1 MSILALSILAVGGL
15 QEPQPH
21 AGVAFH
27 FPLPPGLTV
36 RESGNGGF
44 HFTELRR
51 ADRPDDEQDPS
62 LKFVVVPPQVKAYD
76 AVTLTEA
83 LVVDF
88 AGRQAA
94 KGWTREDGGPL
105 ARTIAGAAAVGKRV
119 RWRQGDTV
127 QAEFDAYAYASAE
140 GNAVGVVLKCQGE
153 ELAAQRAELEA
164 VLDTAVAQAFDLET
178 PMTVSGTGFT
188 MTVPAVSL
196 VQQQSAGQETLHQ
209 IRTPEGM
216 LSVYVVVPGLLE
228 DGPGCSERLITHQ
241 RSQVEALASQAG
253 ATVSGERSWL
263 RPWSDRLLRGRLWRV
278 RAQDGAE
285 YEFRSLHFVASSHVI
300 TVTAQLEPARRAE
313 MLARYERTLD
323 AFLPAVAPPQ
333 HEVTE
338 HFMPGLRWQAPA
350 EWNVA
355 ALASPHGRAWIL
367 RNPITEPSGSARALL
382 LLACAPGTAPSA
394 ETVEA
399 EWRRDHLG
407 AGSDALAM
415 RSFEAAGRTWFA
427 AAIAPDWLVGADR
440 TLLDHL
446 VAGIATQPAGLVQR
460 ADAGVTVAWEAAHWS
475 TDADLDYFGLNWTF
489 QREGLTAKLGPCL
502 GLDVDA
508 GDRELAARAREL
520 LDAHRTTV
528 GEENSRHV
536 IHSTRLHGGVPM
548 LMRSAIFADPAGEI
562 VRAFYVFPR
571 LDGHHAVEA
580 HWPLAEDAAARA
592 ALAELL
598 DALVI
603 EPGSARAPGEALAA
617 GLRFTI
623 PPGFALDQEHGEGA
637 TRLDFKPYGSAG
649 CSLEIELSDP
659 DFPSPVDVAQEL
671 PGEVAATRAEYFA
684 GYGEV
689 LEAPADVTVAGSV
702 LPGVRL
708 HGSAGPP
715 DMEKLNVVWS
725 GVIAGRYVSAWLSGL
740 DDALHD
746 AEPALHQILLSLQV
760 AEWTH
765 RSDAQPPPGDH
776 PTLGAVAA
784 REFGPLRFLLPT
796 SGTQREDGIFT
807 LQWTSA
813 DGRSWMRA
821 RWWDKTEGTLDLH
834 ETLRDFRDGVL
845 PSMFRERPT
854 SVWRLLVGHPTE
866 GQSWVS
872 SAGDEDLAYQ
882 IYAVRTRTTDVM
894 VDAMYPDEDGGEGAA
909 ALELLLGSL
918 RLDGQAEG
926 EGCLVQVG
934 DASLRA
940 PGTPRVNVVGPAGEG
955 LSSSALMR
963 FAPAHELVIWIGPDT
978 DAVRAE
984 ILDTWVIGLDD
995 EYDEAPRS
1003 ERTVG
1008 GRTAAALE
1016 FPDYGLRLLLL
1027 QEAGRR
1033 VVMASFWDAE
1043 AAEPPTRACEDF
1055 VLASL
1060 RFE

>member
-1 MSILALSILAVGGL
+1 VSILALTILAACGL

-51 ADRPDDEQDPS
+51 AVQPDDEADPS
-62 LKFVVVPPQVKAYD
+62 LKLVVVPPQVAAYD

-83 LVVDF
+83 LVVDV

-105 ARTIAGAAAVGKRV
+105 ARTVAGAAAVGKRV
-119 RWRQGDTV
+119 RWRQGETV
-127 QAEFDAYAYASAE
+127 LAEFDAYAYVSTE
-140 GNAVGVVLKCQGE
+140 GNAVGVVLKCQGG

-164 VLDTAVAQAFDLET
+164 VLDAAVAQPFDLET
-178 PMTVSGTGFT
+178 TMTVSGTGFT
-188 MTVPAVSL
+188 MSVPAVSL
-196 VQQQSAGQETLHQ
+196 VQQQSIGQETLHQ

-216 LSVYVVVPGLLE
+216 LTVYVVVPGLLE
-228 DGPGCSERLITHQ
+228 SGQACSERLIVHQ

-253 ATVSGERSWL
+253 ATVTSELRWL
-263 RPWSDRLLRGRLWRV
+263 RPWSGKLLQGRTWRV

-285 YEFRSLHFVASSHVI
+285 YEFRSLHFVADSHVI
-300 TVTAQLEPARRAE
+300 TLTVQLEPARRAE
-313 MLARYERTLD
+313 MLTRYERTLD
-323 AFLPAVAPPQ
+323 AFLPAVAPPP
-333 HEVTE
+333 HAATE
-338 HFMPGLRWQAPA
+338 HFAPGLRWQAPA
-350 EWNVA
+350 EWSVA
-355 ALASPHGRAWIL
+355 TLASPHGRAWIL
-367 RNPITEPSGSARALL
+367 RPPSTEPLGTARVLL
-382 LLACAPGTAPSA
+382 LLACAPGVAPSA
-394 ETVEA
+394 ETVEE

-407 AGSDALAM
+407 RGNEGFVM
-415 RSFEAAGRTWFA
+415 RASEAAGRTWYS

-440 TLLDHL
+440 ALLDHV
-446 VAGIATQPAGLVQR
+446 VAGIAAQPAGPVQR
-460 ADAGVTVAWEAAHWS
+460 SDAGVTVAWESEHWS
-475 TDADLDYFGLNWTF
+475 ADAARDFFGLTWTF
-489 QREGLTAKLGPCL
+489 QRGGLTVELRPCL

-508 GDRELAARAREL
+508 DDAQLATRAREL
-520 LDAHRTTV
+520 LDAHRTIA
-528 GEENSRHV
+528 GEENTRHV
-536 IHSTRLHGGVPM
+536 IHSTRLHGEVPM
-548 LMRSAIFADPAGEI
+548 LMRSAIFAAPAGEI
-562 VRAFYVFPR
+562 VRACYVFPR

-580 HWPLAEDAAARA
+580 HWLLADDTAARA

-603 EPGSARAPGEALAA
+603 EPGPARAPAEALAA

-623 PPGFALDQEHGEGA
+623 PPGFALDQEHGDGA

-649 CSLEIELSDP
+649 CSLEIELTDP
-659 DFPSPVDVAQEL
+659 DFPMPVDVAQAL
-671 PGEVAATRAEYFA
+671 PSEVAETRADYFA
-684 GYGEV
+684 GYGAV
-689 LEAPADVTVAGSV
+689 SEAPADVTVSGTV

-725 GVIAGRYVSAWLSGL
+725 GVVAGRYVTAWLSGL
-740 DDALHD
+740 DDALCD
-746 AEPALHQILLSLQV
+746 AEPALHRILLSLQV

-765 RSDAQPPPGDH
+765 RSGAQPPPGDH
-776 PTLGAVAA
+776 PVLGAVAA
-784 REFGPLRFLLPT
+784 REFGPLRFLLPA

-813 DGRSWMRA
+813 DGRSWVRA

-845 PSMFRERPT
+845 PSMFRERPA
-854 SVWRLLVGHPTE
+854 SVWRLLAGHPTE

-872 SAGDEDLAYQ
+872 SADDEDLVYQ
-882 IYAVRTRTTDVM
+882 IYSVRTRTTDVM
-894 VDAMYPDEDGGEGAA
+894 VDAMYPEEDGAEGAA
-909 ALELLLGSL
+909 ALELMLDSL

-940 PGTPRVNVVGPAGEG
+940 PGAPRVNVVGPAGEG
-955 LSSSALMR
+955 LSSSALLR

-978 DAVRAE
+978 EVVRAE
-984 ILDTWVIGLDD
+984 ILDTWVVGLGD
-995 EYDEAPRS
+995 EFDEAPRS
-1003 ERTVG
+1003 ARTAG
-1008 GRTAAALE
+1008 GRTAEALE
-1016 FPDYGLRLLLL
+1016 IPDYGLRLLLF

-1033 VVMASFWDAE
+1033 VVMASFWDPE
-1043 AAEPPTRACEDF
+1043 APEPEARACEDF

-1060 RFE
+1060 RFD